1 MHCKNPQT
9 MMPKSLHTVTALINV
24 ARHLNPA
31 PTPAECALLAQRAAA
46 ILGYDLV
53 DDTYG
58 LIARAAA
65 ALQK

>member
-1 MHCKNPQT
+1 MI
-9 MMPKSLHTVTALINV
+9 PKSLHTVTALVNV

-31 PTPAECALLAQRAAA
+31 PTPAECAQLAPRAAA
-46 ILGYDLV
+46 ILGYPD
-53 DDTYG
+53 DTADTYG